1 LFVSILSYGQEC
13 SPYHNI
19 RHYEYDYDVRFSV
32 SAGACYHYNS
42 LSFSNKYKNITTKA
56 VVMRKSRRMPMME
69 DEVYLVAGYENGIGA
84 GTGWSSNGWVYYI
97 SYDYKLYRFI
107 YFNSVYYQ
115 TNYNMSHIVIGFKIT
130 I

>member
-1 LFVSILSYGQEC
+1 
-13 SPYHNI
+13 
-19 RHYEYDYDVRFSV
+19 
-32 SAGACYHYNS
+32 
-42 LSFSNKYKNITTKA
+42 
-56 VVMRKSRRMPMME
+56 MRKSRRMPMME